1 MLKKIVR
8 ANIFLIGII
17 VLAIVLRFAFIT
29 SVPVS
34 SNDDQIH
41 YMLNSQSFLLSGK
54 DTTGTIS
61 PLDILLFRYP
71 PHEFPQAELPY
82 FLEMLSFSLFGASFL
97 TSLIPNL
104 LLSVG
109 TVVVAYLVGKELLG
123 EEAGLVTGLIT
134 AINPWSIFIG
144 RTAYEPTAAT
154 FFFLLA
160 LYIFLKAKKW
170 MILVSIPVLY
180 AAFYSYIGTKLIFI
194 PFVVISLL
202 YSYFFVHK
210 RRFAIQYASVF
221 LASLLIVA
229 LLFFQLHS
237 NPSNSRLNEIF
248 LPTNEIISQQV
259 NDLRKQSIPSPV
271 LPLINKLT
279 VYKDILTINTFTTLS
294 PLYLFMT
301 GDYFFSQQ
309 RHGLFYV
316 IDALF
321 LLLGVIGLYRK
332 DRRVLLLLTA
342 FIAIGL
348 LPQILHGRKEF
359 GNFTPHI
366 IVVITTFIFMI
377 GYGIVFVIQE
387 VKPKYR
393 LYASVGIGVLYFFST
408 ISFLSVYLT
417 EAPKQAG
424 IFNFPERVAARYI
437 KESSQFSHV
446 TVLSSDPAIS
456 YRNYIFYSN
465 SYTKDTAKEI
475 NTNLTKRSR
484 DDYTL
489 PTIRFVSCT
498 GVIPNPTDTVVQEG
512 RCYLKG
518 SGSLR
523 IPDLA
528 GMTSAYTIYND
539 RLCKNTTLNLYQ
551 TLSVTKLNVEA
562 MGTNNFCRTLI
573 TN

>member
-1 MLKKIVR
+1 MLKKLVTKHL
-8 ANIFLIGII
+8 FLIGII
-17 VLAIVLRFAFIT
+17 LLSILLRFAFIT

-41 YMLNSQSFLLSGK
+41 YMINSSSFLLSGK
-54 DTTGTIS
+54 DTTGTVS
-61 PLDILLFRYP
+61 PLDILLFKYP
-71 PHEFPQAELPY
+71 PQEFPQAELPY
-82 FLEMLSFSLFGASFL
+82 FLEMLSFSLFGATFL
-97 TSLIPNL
+97 SSLIPNI
-104 LLSVG
+104 LLSIG
-109 TVVVAYLVGKELLG
+109 TVIVAYFVGKELLG
-123 EEAGLVTGLIT
+123 RNAGLAIALIT

-160 LYIFLKAKKW
+160 LFIFLRAKKW

-180 AAFYSYIGTKLIFI
+180 AAFYSYIGTKLIFLPYVAVCI
-194 PFVVISLL
+194 L

-210 RRFAIQYASVF
+210 KRFALQYLLVF
-221 LASLLIVA
+221 LASVLIVA
-229 LLFFQLHS
+229 LLFFQLKA
-237 NPSNSRLNEIF
+237 NPANSRLNEIF
-248 LPTNEIISQQV
+248 LPTHEVISQQV
-259 NDLRKQSIPSPV
+259 NDLRKQSIPSPL
-271 LPLINKLT
+271 LPLTNKLT
-279 VYKDILTINTFTTLS
+279 VYKDILMVNTFTTLS

-316 IDALF
+316 IDAIF
-321 LLLGVIGLYRK
+321 LLLGIIGLYRK
-332 DRRVLLLLTA
+332 DRRVLLLFVS
-342 FIAIGL
+342 FILMGL
-348 LPQILHGRKEF
+348 LPQILHGGKEF

-366 IVVITTFIFMI
+366 ILVITTFIFMI
-377 GYGIVFVIQE
+377 GYGIIFAVQE
-387 VKPKYR
+387 VKARYR
-393 LYASVGIGVLYFFST
+393 IYATLGIGVLYIFST
-408 ISFLSVYLT
+408 INFLSVYFT

-456 YRNYIFYSN
+456 YRNYIFYSS
-465 SYTKDTAKEI
+465 SYNKDTAQEI
-475 NTNLTKRSR
+475 NSHLTKRSR
-484 DDYTL
+484 DNYTL
-489 PTIRFVSCT
+489 PNINFVSCT
-498 GVIPNPTDTVVQEG
+498 GVTPPEGDTIVQEG

-518 SGSLR
+518 SGNLR

-539 RLCKNTTLNLYQ
+539 RLCRNTKQNLYQ
-551 TLSVTKLNVEA
+551 TLSVSHLNVEA
-562 MGTNNFCRTLI
+562 MGTNNFCRNLI